1 MNARKIVMLVLGV
14 VMMLL
19 GGYVAVRPMFVRG
32 MTITGHAWLDA
43 AFALVFLVRGWMNVR
58 RALRSEA

>member
-1 MNARKIVMLVLGV
+1 MSVRNTISLVLGV

-19 GGYVAVRPMFVRG
+19 GGYVALRPIFVRNV
-32 MTITGHAWLDA
+32 TLTGHVWLDA

-58 RALRSEA
+58 GALR